1 MVPRLNVDHLWKS
14 LGGFELADVCLEVEV
29 GEYFVVLGPSG
40 AGKTVLLQL
49 IAGILKPDRGRVL
62 IDGVDVTRSPPE
74 SRCIGYVPQNY
85 ALFPHLTVYGNIAFG
100 LRLRKISK
108 REVEERVR
116 RVAEKLGIAHLLHRK
131 PGTLSGGEA
140 QRAALARALVIEPK
154 VLLLDEPLS
163 AVDPALRWELR
174 DYLRKIHREFEA
186 TVVHVTHD
194 FTEAL
199 ALADRVAVLNDGRVE
214 QVGHP
219 GEVFYKPR
227 TEFVAW
233 FTRVE
238 NVYRGVAR
246 PIGGGLSVV
255 EVGQQL
261 FVVRGE
267 CRGEVV
273 VSFRPE
279 YVTVSKSR
287 VESSVRNEIEGVVE
301 DFIDEGPLVLLKI
314 RVGDL
319 DVKAYVTKSSFA
331 DLGVG
336 RGSRVYLYVKASRI
350 HVIDVS
356 RKAQGSRSR

>member
-1 MVPRLNVDHLWKS
+1 VSSVVPRLNVEHLWKS

-85 ALFPHLTVYGNIAFG
+85 ALFPHLTVYSNIAFG
-100 LRLRKISK
+100 LKLRKVPRK
-108 REVEERVR
+108 EVDERVR
-116 RVAEKLGIAHLLHRK
+116 GVAEKLGIAHLLHRK
-131 PGTLSGGEA
+131 PRTLSGGEA
-140 QRAALARALVIEPK
+140 QRVALARALAIEPK

-163 AVDPALRWELR
+163 AVDPVLRWELR

-199 ALADRVAVLNDGRVE
+199 ALADRIAVLNKGRVE
-214 QVGHP
+214 QVGDP
-219 GEVFYKPR
+219 REVFYRPKS
-227 TEFVAW
+227 EFVAW
-233 FTRVE
+233 FTRAE

-246 PIGGGLSVV
+246 PIEGGLSIV
-255 EVGQQL
+255 EVGRQSL
-261 FVVRGE
+261 VICGE
-267 CRGEVV
+267 YNGEVA

-279 YVTVSKSR
+279 YVVVSKSR
-287 VESSVRNEIEGVVE
+287 IKSSARNEIEGTVE
-301 DFIDEGPLVLLKI
+301 DFIDEGPLLLLKV
-314 RVGDL
+314 RAGDL
-319 DVKAYVTKSSFA
+319 EVKAYVTKSSFA
-331 DLGVG
+331 DLGIE
-336 RGSRVYLYVKASRI
+336 RGSRVYLYIRASQI
-350 HVIDVS
+350 HVI
-356 RKAQGSRSR
+356 R